1 MPDTIR
7 IDERFIKSFL
17 VPLENI
23 SEKALLSIEDGKISS
38 TVVSPESGIIL
49 YAETNIDTNIEEA
62 EIGVSSVRKIRTHL
76 EIGTDLSK
84 SDELVLDGNKL
95 KYDSG
100 NWRFS
105 LHLLDVSILT
115 GPPFS
120 KEKIKH
126 FDYSHSFILNND
138 VVKKIVKL
146 RSANKE
152 AEKVYFIFDE
162 DGVYADLT
170 DHSTPNMD
178 VSGLK
183 ICDKYEGDSKKIGCP
198 ILFDLIRAI
207 SRYKD
212 VPFKVKYNGSHFI
225 FQTIY
230 NKVSISY
237 IIAENTN

>member
-1 MPDTIR
+1 
-7 IDERFIKSFL
+7 
-17 VPLENI
+17 
-23 SEKALLSIEDGKISS
+23 LLSIEGGKISS
-38 TVVSPESGIIL
+38 TVVSPESSIIL
-49 YAETNIDTNIEEA
+49 HIETTIDTSIEEA
-62 EIGVSSVRKIRTHL
+62 EIGVSSVRKLRTHL
-76 EIGTDLSK
+76 DIGTDLSR
-84 SDELVLDGNKL
+84 SDELVLEGNKL

-105 LHLLDVSILT
+105 LHLLDSSILI

-120 KEKIKH
+120 KEKIKY
-126 FDYSHSFILNND
+126 FDYTHAFILD
-138 VVKKIVKL
+138 SETVKKIVKL

-162 DGVYADLT
+162 DGVYADIT

-183 ICDKYEGDSKKIGCP
+183 ITDKYEGDPKKIGCP

-212 VPFKVKYNGSHFI
+212 IPFKVKYNGSHFI

-230 NKVSISY
+230 NKVSINY